1 MPRSRLYIR
10 ITTPSGTVLER
21 GSGTFPYVSHLSRP
35 RRPSS
40 SLTEEIEREVVLP
53 HQLWTNLGVEGA
65 RTITLCQ
72 RKLAHYAR
80 PDVSHAYTENVT
92 TVTPHIQPAFAL
104 QLGLRYK
111 VQVGYRFSTG
121 PRPKRNQRQEGT
133 PPSWPVGYVY
143 IPVRFLVAME
153 SDKGEAQQVPNGSA

>member
-1 MPRSRLYIR
+1 MPQGCTYVS
-10 ITTPSGTVLER
+10 PHPCSGTVLER
-21 GSGTFPYVSHLSRP
+21 GSGTLPYASHLTWP

-72 RKLAHYAR
+72 RKLADYAR
-80 PDVSHAYTENVT
+80 PDVSLAYTENVT
-92 TVTPHIQPAFAL
+92 TVTAHLQPAFAL
-104 QLGLRYK
+104 QLDWRYK
-111 VQVGYRFSTG
+111 VQVDYRFSTD

-133 PPSWPVGYVY
+133 PPSWPRRLRIRTRSISG
-143 IPVRFLVAME
+143 
-153 SDKGEAQQVPNGSA
+153 G